1 MSAGPG
7 YGKTLTLASW
17 SHSQAAPGR
26 LAWLSL
32 DETDNDVRAF
42 WSDVLGSLAI
52 AGVLPKSSTLREVMH
67 ASTFGSR
74 EAQLVRTALAE
85 IPAIVTL
92 VLDDFHLISD
102 TRVQESVGH
111 LLEHQPPQLR
121 LVLATRFDPALR
133 LNRLRVN
140 GDLTDFRA
148 DDLAFT
154 RDEAAELL
162 HRNDVHLT
170 EHELGILL
178 DHTQGWAAGLRLVL
192 MRLDPMDLDRGI
204 AHVIGRNRLVAEYLI
219 EEVIDRLTAVDR
231 QFLLQTSVADR
242 ISGPLADELTG
253 RGDGQVVLERLMIQ
267 NTLLVGLGANNEWFI
282 VHPMLRAVLSHR
294 LAIEQPGAVRELHLR
309 SSRWF
314 ALHDEPI
321 HAVRHAVAAEDWDE
335 VGRLLTGTAWPE
347 LLTLQR
353 FRPGFRA
360 ATRGRSRTN
369 QPDGRHTARR
379 RRPRPAPAGLRLHDQ
394 GSQFC
399 GRQADGNAGR
409 GPVSGRGARR
419 PPARRPFPHPEPG
432 VDGIRRR

>member
-1 MSAGPG
+1 MVLRQRRASAACAICIVSQSDRIGRAPRATGAMRMIVTPSGRRPPAADRLGRPVDDKFSPLLRLRASPPTVSSGFVARPRLAERLTEAVGRPVTVMSAGPG

-26 LAWLSL
+26 LAWLSS

-140 GDLTDFRA
+140 GDLTDFRRGN
-148 DDLAFT
+148 DLAFT

-178 DHTQGWAAGLRLVL
+178 DHTAIRTGCR
-192 MRLDPMDLDRGI
+192 
-204 AHVIGRNRLVAEYLI
+204 
-219 EEVIDRLTAVDR
+219 EV
-231 QFLLQTSVADR
+231 
-242 ISGPLADELTG
+242 
-253 RGDGQVVLERLMIQ
+253 
-267 NTLLVGLGANNEWFI
+267 
-282 VHPMLRAVLSHR
+282 
-294 LAIEQPGAVRELHLR
+294 
-309 SSRWF
+309 
-314 ALHDEPI
+314 
-321 HAVRHAVAAEDWDE
+321 
-335 VGRLLTGTAWPE
+335 
-347 LLTLQR
+347 
-353 FRPGFRA
+353 
-360 ATRGRSRTN
+360 
-369 QPDGRHTARR
+369 
-379 RRPRPAPAGLRLHDQ
+379 
-394 GSQFC
+394 
-399 GRQADGNAGR
+399 
-409 GPVSGRGARR
+409 
-419 PPARRPFPHPEPG
+419 
-432 VDGIRRR
+432 